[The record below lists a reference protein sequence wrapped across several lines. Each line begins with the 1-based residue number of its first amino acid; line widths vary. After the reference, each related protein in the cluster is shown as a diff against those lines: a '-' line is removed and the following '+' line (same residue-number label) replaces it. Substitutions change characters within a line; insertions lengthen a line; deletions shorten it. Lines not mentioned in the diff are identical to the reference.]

1 MSEQEPRKA
10 SVQVVAFASAD
21 DDTCAVRLVFSPEFY
36 RRPVKE
42 QTDIAM
48 SILTLARDELSG
60 ISETEIDRLE
70 SIIDNLKTELDM
82 AS

>member
-70 SIIDNLKTELDM
+70 SEVSALKAM
-82 AS
+82 MGIAA